1 MPIMQRAHGGH
12 QTQAAAIA
20 TQRRR
25 SGPERREV
33 STDQHQRLLALCA
46 LRDKRQTAMV
56 RRMNTTVPPVI
67 RLLPGRDRRVKSG
80 HPWAFSN
87 EIAMN
92 PAAKAL
98 PPGSV
103 VRLEGDDGVKHG
115 VWHFNP
121 HSLIG
126 ARKLDRNPDAAC
138 DAAWF
143 KQRLQEALNLRDK
156 LFDRPHYRLIHAE
169 ADGLPGLV
177 IDRYGDAVTIQA
189 NSAGMEAATPL
200 ILEALQALIAPR
212 MVIARNDSAVRALEG
227 LAEETK
233 LLHGEAGMISVEESG
248 LSFAVNPLGGQKTGW
263 FFDQREHRARVARL
277 AKGATV
283 LDAFC
288 HTGGFGISAA
298 VAGASHVTL
307 LDRSEAALAL
317 ALEAAQ
323 RNGVAD
329 RVETQKAEA
338 LEALER
344 MVGAGKRFGV
354 VITDPPAFAKAR
366 KDQPAALRAYGK
378 LARLGA
384 TLVEKGGFFF
394 IASCSHHVAPGEFA
408 DAVAWGVQRAG
419 REARILHM
427 GGAGPDHPLH
437 PMLPE
442 SAYLKGMLLQLR

>member
-1 MPIMQRAHGGH
+1 
-12 QTQAAAIA
+12 
-20 TQRRR
+20 
-25 SGPERREV
+25 
-33 STDQHQRLLALCA
+33 
-46 LRDKRQTAMV
+46 MV
-56 RRMNTTVPPVI
+56 RRMNASVPSVI
-67 RLLPGRDRRVKSG
+67 RLLPGRDRRVKAG

-87 EIAMN
+87 EIAMT

-189 NSAGMEAATPL
+189 NTAGMEVATPL
-200 ILEALQALIAPR
+200 ILEALHALIAPR

-248 LSFAVNPLGGQKTGW
+248 LTFAVDPLGGQKTGW

-277 AKGATV
+277 ANGATV

-394 IASCSHHVAPGEFA
+394 IASCSHHVATGEFA